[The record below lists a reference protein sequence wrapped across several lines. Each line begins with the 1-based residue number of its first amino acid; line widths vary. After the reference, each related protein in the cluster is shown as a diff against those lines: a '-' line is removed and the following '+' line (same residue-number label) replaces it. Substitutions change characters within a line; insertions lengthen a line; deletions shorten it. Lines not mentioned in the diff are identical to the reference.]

1 MELDQSLLD
10 RKPDELTQTEL
21 FARIVYKI
29 RRKYDFQISEMEAIA
44 AARNLIGFTQTLLEL
59 GKHSGNV
66 ES

>member
-1 MELDQSLLD
+1 MPVDQDILE
-10 RKPDELTQTEL
+10 RKADELTQTEL

-59 GKHSGNV
+59 SKHSGNV
-66 ES
+66 EP

>member
-1 MELDQSLLD
+1 MAIDQPLLE
-10 RKPDELTQTEL
+10 RKADELTQTEL
-21 FARIVYKI
+21 FERIVYKL

-66 ES
+66 EP